1 LLRSIKTEVSVVRRL
16 EGIKEEKEQQGI
28 EKNEKASRVR

>member
-1 LLRSIKTEVSVVRRL
+1 LLRAIKTEISFVRRL
-16 EGIKEEKEQQGI
+16 EIIKEEKEQQGI